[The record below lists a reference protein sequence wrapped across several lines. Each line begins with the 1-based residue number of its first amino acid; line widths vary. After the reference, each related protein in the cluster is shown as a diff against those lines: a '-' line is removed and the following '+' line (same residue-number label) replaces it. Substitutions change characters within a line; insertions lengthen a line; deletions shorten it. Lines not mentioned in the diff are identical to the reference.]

1 MTTRTL
7 PSHTIATREEWLEA
21 RTALL
26 AEEKA
31 HTRRADEL
39 AQRRQ
44 ALPWVRI
51 GKDYR
56 FRSEDGEVSLADL
69 FGGRSQLLVH
79 HFMFTPSMQGQ
90 GCPSCSSVA
99 DGYDGFRVH
108 LDHHDVALV
117 AVSRVPLADI
127 VAYRRRMGWSFPW
140 VSSEGADF
148 NVDFAVSFTERQL
161 ARGAEQNY
169 GTLRIVPAQLPH
181 GGTGTQFVDE
191 AESPGLSAF
200 VLEDGV
206 VYHTYSTYARGT
218 DALWGMWQWL
228 DRAPFGRNE
237 SAMRLKRHDE
247 YEERGAKLN
256 QPRASAFR
264 ANAAT

>member
-7 PSHTIATREEWLEA
+7 PSHTIATRAAWQEA

-26 AEEKA
+26 AEEKE

-39 AQRRQ
+39 ARKRQ

-56 FRSEDGEVSLADL
+56 FLSEDGEMSLADL

-108 LDHHDVALV
+108 LAHHDVALV
-117 AVSRVPLADI
+117 AVSRAPLADI
-127 VAYRRRMGWSFPW
+127 VGYRRRMGWSFPW
-140 VSSEGADF
+140 VSSEDSDF
-148 NVDFAVSFTERQL
+148 NVDFAVSFTEEQL
-161 ARGAEQNY
+161 ARGAELNY
-169 GTLRIVPAQLPH
+169 RTLTIDRAHLPH
-181 GGTGTQFVDE
+181 GGTGTQLVDQ

-200 VLEDGV
+200 VLEGGD

-237 SAMRLKRHDE
+237 SAMRFKRHDE
-247 YEERGAKLN
+247 YED
-256 QPRASAFR
+256 
-264 ANAAT
+264 